1 MNSSPFF
8 KKLKA
13 ALEKVEHSGE
23 PFEFTKDVAVYL
35 IGNGGSCTIAQ
46 HIAVDLIK
54 QGFSAFALT
63 DPAVM
68 SMCANDIG
76 WHHAFSAQIYNHGRK
91 GTLLVAISSSGQ
103 SQNIVGAASMAR
115 GMGMQVVTL
124 SGFKPDNPLRE
135 VGHSNFYVPSS
146 NYGVVEI
153 AHLTIL
159 HALANPGEV

>member
-1 MNSSPFF
+1 MSYSPFF
-8 KKLKA
+8 KKLRT
-13 ALEKVEHSGE
+13 ALEKVERDGE
-23 PFEFTKDVAVYL
+23 PFEFSKDVAVYL

-76 WHHAFSAQIYNHGRK
+76 WHHAFSSQIYNHGRK
-91 GTLLVAISSSGQ
+91 GTLLIAISSSGQ
-103 SQNIVGAASMAR
+103 SQNIVGAASIAR
-115 GMGMQVVTL
+115 GIGMQVVTL
-124 SGFKPDNPLRE
+124 SGFNASNPLRA
-135 VGHSNFYVPSS
+135 VGHTNYYVPSE
-146 NYGVVEI
+146 NYGIVEI

-159 HALANPGEV
+159 HELANPGPL